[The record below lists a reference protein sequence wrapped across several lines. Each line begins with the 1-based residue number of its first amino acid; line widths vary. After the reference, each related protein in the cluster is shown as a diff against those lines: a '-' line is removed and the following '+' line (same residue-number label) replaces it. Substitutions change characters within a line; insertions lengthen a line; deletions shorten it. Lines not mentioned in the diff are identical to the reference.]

1 MVMFRYKKTTD
12 VQRTWKEHGW
22 TPPSEDPK
30 INEKWLF
37 YRTLNTESQ
46 PGANHEPTE
55 RPV

>member
-30 INEKWLF
+30 TNEKWLF
-37 YRTLNTESQ
+37 YRTLNTEKSTQ
-46 PGANHEPTE
+46 GETNGQDIQ
-55 RPV
+55 

>member
-1 MVMFRYKKTTD
+1 MFRYKKTTD

>member
-1 MVMFRYKKTTD
+1 MFRYKKTTD

-37 YRTLNTESQ
+37 YRTLNTEKSTQ
-46 PGANHEPTE
+46 GETNGQDIQ
-55 RPV
+55 